1 MNRLDSIHYACSD
14 TIKVAELISA
24 LVAAYR
30 FVLDTAMKEGSRPG
44 APDAEKGSK
53 HDSRPPKYTR

>member
-1 MNRLDSIHYACSD
+1 MNSDRISYAPS
-14 TIKVAELISA
+14 AEALLEGEISA

-53 HDSRPPKYTR
+53 HDSRLLKYTR

>member
-1 MNRLDSIHYACSD
+1 MNSD
-14 TIKVAELISA
+14 RISYVPSAEASLEGEMSA
-24 LVAAYR
+24 LAAAYR

-53 HDSRPPKYTR
+53 HDSRLPKCSG

>member
-1 MNRLDSIHYACSD
+1 M
-14 TIKVAELISA
+14 SA

-53 HDSRPPKYTR
+53 HDSRQHKYTG